1 METAKENVWL
11 NCLQINFYT
20 KMLIIEKLKLGYQD
34 SPKIASTSL
43 FQWLYHSMYGHSY
56 SDCENKSNMYVH
68 EYFQSG
74 KCPDVRLVKND
85 EESLAEYQTFFRFAI
100 TRDPIKRF
108 ISMYSNRVLHYREL
122 SANSNYADQ
131 LKRDGLKFDPDINT
145 LVTALEDYM
154 TVQKNIFHHTR
165 PQMDFLG
172 NELSIYN
179 RIADISE
186 VNKVIDEIK
195 AHWMCNGLQELAE
208 SAPALGRA
216 QTGGA
221 KLGLEALN
229 DESFDKL
236 LEYYRGDYE
245 NIPTVSLQA
254 IKNEYLEARRQKASA
269 KLTVNNENQSK
280 QKNAGI
286 KVNKI
291 NDPIIAEFWLYLP
304 ESGVEIGVP
313 FVLQGALL
321 LTADTNI
328 ADWQLYVS
336 IDNNSHRLCDWSLP
350 SPKLASVFPTRPE
363 AKNAR
368 FNTGEVVV
376 GKAGTVDLY
385 LQNVA
390 GERFQVLQIK
400 SAEAL

>member
-1 METAKENVWL
+1 
-11 NCLQINFYT
+11 
-20 KMLIIEKLKLGYQD
+20 MLIIEKLKLGYQN
-34 SPKIASTSL
+34 SPKIATTSL
-43 FQWLYHSMYGHSY
+43 FEWLYHSMYGYLYKDLVRTNRSKIYIH
-56 SDCENKSNMYVH
+56 D
-68 EYFQSG
+68 YFLRSG

-85 EESLAEYQTFFRFAI
+85 KESVEEYQTFFRFAI

-154 TVQKNIFHHTR
+154 IVQKNIFHHTR
-165 PQMDFLG
+165 PQLDFLG
-172 NELSIYN
+172 NDLSIYN

-195 AHWMCNGLQELAE
+195 AHWMRYGLQELSE
-208 SAPALGRA
+208 SAPTLGRA
-216 QTGGA
+216 QTGGP
-221 KLGLEALN
+221 KLGLEVLN

-236 LEYYRGDYE
+236 LDYYREDYE
-245 NIPTVSLQA
+245 KIPTVSLQA
-254 IKNEYLEARRQKASA
+254 IKDEYLQAKRQKASV
-269 KLTVNNENQSK
+269 KLTVNNENQNK

-291 NDPIIAEFWLYLP
+291 STPIVAEFWLHLP
-304 ESGVEIGVP
+304 GSGVEIGVP

-336 IDNNSHRLCDWSLP
+336 VDNNSSRLCDWFLP
-350 SPKLASVFPTRPE
+350 SPKLASVFPSHPG
-363 AKNAR
+363 AKKAR
-368 FNTGEVVV
+368 FNAEEVVV
-376 GKAGTVDLY
+376 DKAGTVDLY
-385 LQNVA
+385 LQSTA

-400 SAEAL
+400 SAAAL

>member
-1 METAKENVWL
+1 M
-11 NCLQINFYT
+11 I
-20 KMLIIEKLKLGYQD
+20 IIEKFKLGYQD

-43 FQWLYHSMYGHSY
+43 FQWLHHLMYGYSY
-56 SDCENKSNMYVH
+56 SDRENKPNMYIH
-68 EYFQSG
+68 AYFGLG
-74 KCPDVRLVKND
+74 KCPDVRIVKND
-85 EESLAEYQTFFRFAI
+85 RKSVEEYQTFFRFAI

-108 ISMYSNRVLHYREL
+108 ISMYSNRILHHREL
-122 SANSNYADQ
+122 SADSSIAIQ
-131 LKRDGLKFDPDINT
+131 LKRENLEFDPDINA
-145 LVTALEDYM
+145 LVTALEEYM
-154 TVQKNIFHHTR
+154 AVQKSIFHHAR
-165 PQMDFLG
+165 PQLDFLG
-172 NELSIYN
+172 EELSIYN

-195 AHWMCNGLQELAE
+195 AHWTRNGLQELAE

-221 KLGLEALN
+221 KLGLEVLN

-254 IKNEYLEARRQKASA
+254 IKNEYLEAKRQKASA
-269 KLTVNNENQSK
+269 KLTVNNGNQNK

-291 NDPIIAEFWLYLP
+291 NTPIVAEFWLHLP
-304 ESGVEIGVP
+304 ESGVDIGVP

-321 LTADTNI
+321 LTADTNT

-336 IDNNSHRLCDWSLP
+336 INNSNRLCDWFLP
-350 SPKLASVFPTRPE
+350 SPKLASVFPSHPE

-368 FNTGEVVV
+368 FNVENVVV
-376 GKAGTVDLY
+376 DKAGTVDLY
-385 LQNVA
+385 LQNSA

-400 SAEAL
+400 SAETL

>member
-1 METAKENVWL
+1 M
-11 NCLQINFYT
+11 I
-20 KMLIIEKLKLGYQD
+20 IIEKLKLGYQD

-43 FQWLYHSMYGHSY
+43 FHWLHNSMYGHSY
-56 SDCENKSNMYVH
+56 SDRVNKPNVYIH
-68 EYFQSG
+68 EYYGLG
-74 KCPDVRLVKND
+74 KCPDVRIVKND
-85 EESLAEYQTFFRFAI
+85 RKSVEEYQTFFRFAI

-108 ISMYSNRVLHYREL
+108 ISMYSNRILHHREL
-122 SANSNYADQ
+122 SANSNIASQ
-131 LKRDGLKFDPDINT
+131 LKIDGLEFDPDINM
-145 LVTALEDYM
+145 LVTALEKYM
-154 TVQKNIFHHTR
+154 TVQKSIFHHTR
-165 PQMDFLG
+165 PQLDFLG
-172 NELSIYN
+172 NDLTIYN
-179 RIADISE
+179 RIADISD

-195 AHWMCNGLQELAE
+195 AHWMRNGLQELAE

-221 KLGLEALN
+221 KLGLEILN

-254 IKNEYLEARRQKASA
+254 IKNEYLEAKRQKASA
-269 KLTVNNENQSK
+269 KLTVNNENQNK

-291 NDPIIAEFWLYLP
+291 NTPIVAEFWLHLP

-321 LTADTNI
+321 MTADTNT

-336 IDNNSHRLCDWSLP
+336 VDNNSSRLCDWFLP
-350 SPKLASVFPTRPE
+350 SPKLANSFPSHPG

-368 FNTGEVVV
+368 FNAEDVVV
-376 GKAGTVDLY
+376 EKAETVDLY
-385 LQNVA
+385 LQNTS
-390 GERFQVLQIK
+390 GERCLVLQIK
-400 SAEAL
+400 PAEAL

>member
-1 METAKENVWL
+1 
-11 NCLQINFYT
+11 
-20 KMLIIEKLKLGYQD
+20 MLIIEKLKLGYQN
-34 SPKIASTSL
+34 SPKIATTSL
-43 FQWLYHSMYGHSY
+43 FEWLYHSMYGYLYKELIRANGSKIYIH
-56 SDCENKSNMYVH
+56 D
-68 EYFQSG
+68 YFLRSG

-85 EESLAEYQTFFRFAI
+85 EESLAEYQAFFRFAI

-154 TVQKNIFHHTR
+154 TVQKNIFHHAR
-165 PQMDFLG
+165 PQLDFLG

-195 AHWMCNGLQELAE
+195 LHWIRNGLQELAE

-216 QTGGA
+216 QTGGP
-221 KLGLEALN
+221 KLGLEVLT

-236 LEYYRGDYE
+236 LDYYREDYE

-254 IKNEYLEARRQKASA
+254 IKNEYLQAKQQKANA
-269 KLTVNNENQSK
+269 KLAGNDKNQNK

-286 KVNKI
+286 EVKKI
-291 NDPIIAEFWLYLP
+291 NTPIVAEFWLNLP
-304 ESGVEIGVP
+304 ESGVKIGAP

-321 LTADTNI
+321 LTTDANG

-336 IDNNSHRLCDWSLP
+336 VDNNSGRLCDWSLP
-350 SPKLASVFPTRPE
+350 SPKLASAFPSRPE

-368 FNTGEVVV
+368 FNAEEVVV
-376 GKAGTVDLY
+376 DKAGTVDLY
-385 LQNVA
+385 LQSTA

-400 SAEAL
+400 SAAAL